1 MRSGL
6 LLDKNHVYFF
16 VHSPESVICLIFI
29 GFVVYRVRIRRGGR
43 KRPVA
48 KGQVYG
54 KPKSCGV
61 NQLKN
66 QRSLQAVAEVHLL
79 TLLSRLLNI

>member
-1 MRSGL
+1 MSQFYYFDNNSCLKSGI
-6 LLDKNHVYFF
+6 V
-16 VHSPESVICLIFI
+16 VCA

-43 KRPVA
+43 KKPVP

-66 QRSLQAVAEVHLL
+66 QRSLQAVAEVVKIFYPMGMIFK
-79 TLLSRLLNI
+79 S

>member
-1 MRSGL
+1 MAILIRK
-6 LLDKNHVYFF
+6 DWCFAFF
-16 VHSPESVICLIFI
+16 VHNTKSVVWFI
-29 GFVVYRVRIRRGGR
+29 YLGFVVYRVRIRRGGR

-66 QRSLQAVAEVHLL
+66 QRSLQAVAEVIQLPCC
-79 TLLSRLLNI
+79 LSY